1 VLEQDAGLGRS
12 QEAERLRKEITRL
25 SLVKAGREVRGK
37 STGSDLSSL
46 RVTIDARKR
55 SLEQVQ
61 IQAHSTQVNLHD
73 EIASLGTDNESLAVS
88 LQSAEK
94 TLTQLS
100 ALAASQAAQL
110 RKVRDQLQTE
120 KLVQQTIKPVPVLQP
135 ARLTSWSPKYRTG
148 SHPALLRTQYPPALY
163 FPTIMRRSTARL
175 S

>member
-1 VLEQDAGLGRS
+1 M
-12 QEAERLRKEITRL
+12 KE
-25 SLVKAGREVRGK
+25 GRESRGK
-37 STGSDLSSL
+37 STTGSELSSL

-61 IQAHSTQVNLHD
+61 IQAHSTQVSLCD
-73 EIASLGTDNESLAVS
+73 EIASLSADNQSLAVS
-88 LQSAEK
+88 LQNAEN

-100 ALAASQAAQL
+100 ALAATQAAQL
-110 RKVRDQLQTE
+110 RKLRDQLQTE
-120 KLVQQTIKPVPVLQP
+120 KTVQQAIKPVPVSVP
-135 ARLTSWSPKYRTG
+135 IRLTSWSPKYRSG